1 MTFQKWLHSNLT
13 ESKYSRAS
21 IARAIGVSKPAV
33 DKWLAGAGY
42 PKVHSLYYLCAMLF
56 PSERDK
62 EYCKASA
69 LICKELAECGS

>member
-42 PKVHSLYYLCAMLF
+42 PKVHSLYYLCTILF
-56 PSERDK
+56 PSTRDE
-62 EYCKASA
+62 EYIRASTM
-69 LICKELAECGS
+69 ICQEKQTCGS